1 MRRCIS
7 AILTVLLIAALI
19 ITNPGMNK
27 YVKWYEKDI
36 IPKSQGSIIT
46 TIGERLREPVI
57 KSSTTVKNYGFLSHY
72 TTVIGS
78 YQINSTGILNCF
90 IIDGL
95 SALVIS
101 MLLSFSFMILMI
113 LIIL

>member
-1 MRRCIS
+1 MRRLIS

-27 YVKWYEKDI
+27 YVKWYERDI
-36 IPKSQGSIIT
+36 IPKSKGSIIS

-57 KSSTTVKNYGFLSHY
+57 KSSTMVKNYGFLSHY

-78 YQINSTGILNCF
+78 CQVNSTGILNSF
-90 IIDGL
+90 IMDGL
-95 SALVIS
+95 SALLIS
-101 MLLSFSFMILMI
+101 TLLSFVFMILIM